1 MGIHNVTAEVHPEGV
16 VAVVVTDGA
25 VGVIGAEE
33 EVDMVAHPVEEEEEV
48 VQSGSRPVPTRS
60 QWTSVLSAS
69 DRQCNL

>member
-25 VGVIGAEE
+25 VAVIGAEE
-33 EVDMVAHPVEEEEEV
+33 EVDMVAHPVEEEV

>member
-33 EVDMVAHPVEEEEEV
+33 EVDMVAHPVEEEEV

-69 DRQCNL
+69 YRQYSL